1 MIAAGVPVMVL
12 TAAGAAWLFLGRG
25 VTRDQLDALRTAGA
39 FGIGLGGVVG
49 LWLAVRRQRSA
60 ELDLLQKYEAHE
72 LAVRAME
79 HNELDARE
87 RRLNELYL
95 KAVEQL
101 GSDKAAVRTGGV
113 YALER
118 VAHDNPGLRQT
129 VVDVVCA
136 YLRSPYTSPGSLR
149 PRRLGVKRPLS
160 AAASARVRSS
170 SRAHGGPSVAV
181 VGDDGGL
188 QEREV
193 RTAAQRLLARHLR
206 PGLRPTPASTFWEGI
221 NIDLTG
227 ATLIDFELRD
237 CQVGEAEFAR
247 AKFVGAAWFSGAR
260 FTSDAVFSW
269 AQFSGGAGFFGVQ
282 FGKDAWFYE
291 TGIAGDVR
299 FEGAKVAG
307 VSWFTRTQF
316 GGSANF
322 EKVKFGDRA
331 WFGGAT
337 FASGSRFTEAEFARG
352 ATFAG
357 AKFVGDA
364 SFFAARF
371 GIDAE
376 FERTQFAGDVTFG
389 KAKFARH
396 AEFSG
401 AKSKSIPDFADAQ
414 FSIKSRVG
422 VTGFPELDWLDLAT
436 SSSHSESEAVQF
448 TGKTPPADAEF
459 ARPDP
464 PDWREG

>member
-1 MIAAGVPVMVL
+1 MVL
-12 TAAGAAWLFLGRG
+12 IAAGAAWLLLGRG

-79 HNELDARE
+79 HNELDSRE

-118 VAHDNPGLRQT
+118 VAQDNPSLRQT

-136 YLRSPYTSPGSLR
+136 YLRSPYTPLGLLR

-170 SRAHGGPSVAV
+170 SRAHGGPSLAV
-181 VGDDGGL
+181 EGDDGAL

-237 CQVGEAEFAR
+237 CKVSEAEFAR
-247 AKFVGAAWFSGAR
+247 AKFVGAAWFSGTR

-269 AQFSGGAGFFGVQ
+269 AQFSGGAGFFGAQ
-282 FGKDAWFYE
+282 FGRDAWFFE
-291 TGIAGDVR
+291 TDIAGDIR

-307 VSWFTRTQF
+307 VSWFNRTNF

-322 EKVKFGDRA
+322 EKVEFGDRT
-331 WFGGAT
+331 FFDDAT
-337 FASGSRFTEAEFARG
+337 FARSSRFNEADFTGDAR
-352 ATFAG
+352 FAG

-364 SFFAARF
+364 SFFDARF
-371 GIDAE
+371 DTDAE
-376 FERTQFAGDVTFG
+376 FERTQFTGDATFS
-389 KAKFARH
+389 KAKFAQH

-401 AKSKSIPDFADAQ
+401 AKTKSIPNFADAQ
-414 FSIKSRVG
+414 FSTKTRVG
-422 VTGFPELDWLDLAT
+422 DTGFPELDWADLAT
-436 SSSHSESEAVQF
+436 SSSHPESAAVQF
-448 TGKTPPADAEF
+448 TGKAPPAGPEF

-464 PDWREG
+464 SDWRED